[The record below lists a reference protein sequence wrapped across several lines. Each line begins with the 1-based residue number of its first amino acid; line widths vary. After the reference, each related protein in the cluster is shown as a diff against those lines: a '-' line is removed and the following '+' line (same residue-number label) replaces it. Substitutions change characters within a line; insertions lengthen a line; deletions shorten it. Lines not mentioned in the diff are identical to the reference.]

1 MCLPFFSLPFFT
13 LWFKDPLLRLRS
25 GDKEACVLLSISKAI
40 SDEEYQSKDSGAG
53 DNTEEFRDWKKL
65 QYNIASKFV

>member
-1 MCLPFFSLPFFT
+1 MKSDETDVSAIFFT
-13 LWFKDPLLRLRS
+13 SFFYLIVQESLSLLRLRS

-53 DNTEEFRDWKKL
+53 DNTEEFRD
-65 QYNIASKFV
+65 

>member
-1 MCLPFFSLPFFT
+1 MKIKSDETDVSAIFFT
-13 LWFKDPLLRLRS
+13 SFFYLMVQGPLLRLRS

-53 DNTEEFRDWKKL
+53 DNTEEFRD
-65 QYNIASKFV
+65 